1 MANRSAANREMDDEA
16 GADAQATGSVSD
28 EVCRRILRE
37 LELRRLVP
45 GQRLIETELAL
56 RFGVGR
62 NAVREAIH
70 WLAAKGIVDVSRNRS
85 PAIRELSLEEVL
97 EVLEVAEPLNALLAR
112 LAARNFDRGTQA
124 QSFRQL
130 VQELS
135 AKGMQQDPELFAAT
149 RRKFYRLLLD
159 AAGNRE
165 LRRHFAAINMQI
177 VYAQYPSARLQAIR
191 AEDYLA
197 ICRAIAAGKPAE
209 AESAAKRH
217 VKRVREVITEIAPP
231 RIKSERR

>member
-1 MANRSAANREMDDEA
+1 MANRSGANQGMDDDAVA
-16 GADAQATGSVSD
+16 GTQSTGSVSD

-37 LELRRLVP
+37 LEMRRLVP

-70 WLAAKGIVDVSRNRS
+70 WLAAKGVVDISRNRS
-85 PAIRELSLEEVL
+85 PSIRELSLDEVM
-97 EVLEVAEPLNALLAR
+97 EVLEVAEALNAVLAR
-112 LAARNFDRGTQA
+112 LAARNLDRGGQA
-124 QSFRQL
+124 QALRQL
-130 VQELS
+130 IQELG
-135 AKGMQQDPELFAAT
+135 AKALPQDPELFATT

-191 AEDYLA
+191 AEDYLD
-197 ICRAIAAGKPAE
+197 ISRAVLAGKPSE

-217 VKRVREVITEIAPP
+217 VKRVRDLVKEIAAL
-231 RIKSERR
+231 EHD

>member
-1 MANRSAANREMDDEA
+1 MATRSTVNQQADGEL
-16 GADAQATGSVSD
+16 GGDAQPTGSVSD
-28 EVCRRILRE
+28 EVCRRILRD
-37 LELRRLVP
+37 LEMRRLVP

-85 PAIRELSLEEVL
+85 PAIRELSLEEVM

-112 LAARNFDRGTQA
+112 LAARNFDRAAHT

-130 VQELS
+130 IQELN
-135 AKGMQQDPELFAAT
+135 AKELLQDPELFAAT

-159 AAGNRE
+159 TAGNRE
-165 LRRHFAAINMQI
+165 LRRHFASINMQI
-177 VYAQYPSARLQAIR
+177 VYAQYPFVRLHAIR
-191 AEDYLA
+191 AEDYVA
-197 ICRAIAAGKPAE
+197 ICRAVTGGKPSE
-209 AESAAKRH
+209 AEGAAKRH
-217 VKRVREVITEIAPP
+217 VKRVREVIVEMAAATP
-231 RIKSERR
+231 SETIS